1 MGTNRLVRVNEL
13 IQHALAG
20 QLFRVINHPDFN
32 AAVVTVT
39 HVVTSHD
46 LRHARVFVSINAP
59 PAEQQRMMGLL
70 RRARVELQ
78 SELAQEVILKYTPQ
92 LIFELDQSLAKGDH
106 VLGLIAGIEKEHPDW
121 DNGKPDPDEPKA

>member
-1 MGTNRLVRVNEL
+1 M
-13 IQHALAG
+13 
-20 QLFRVINHPDFN
+20 INHPDFN

-92 LIFELDQSLAKGDH
+92 LIFELDESLAKGDH
-106 VLGLIAGIEKEHPDW
+106 VLGLIAGIEAQHPDW
-121 DNGKPDPDEPKA
+121 RDQEEEKDGEEPKT

>member
-13 IQHALAG
+13 VQHALASL
-20 QLFRVINHPDFN
+20 LFRVINHPEFK
-32 AAVVTVT
+32 AAAVTVT

-59 PAEQQRMMGLL
+59 PAEQQRMLGLL

-92 LIFELDQSLAKGDH
+92 LIFELDESLAKGDH
-106 VLGLIAGIEKEHPDW
+106 VLGLIAGIEAEHPDW
-121 DNGKPDPDEPKA
+121 DDEKPAAGPAKD